1 MVRVGEISR
10 RAWPS
15 PPARLDVDAV
25 GAVGYGRRLPLS
37 SKSLGLKN
45 RKHKQVRQIQVQE
58 VHLLRQIVSC
68 ARCGAPM
75 HLRSER
81 KETRE
86 YVCRNVRLD
95 GGQCDLPRIR
105 ADILEAA
112 VLLRLQTFAG
122 DLEEWIAERQ
132 DARQEHRRLL
142 QQNVVR
148 SRFQSEQVERR
159 IERAQQR
166 YDRALDAADHE
177 RVSAVE
183 EELTRLREQA
193 SRHRENLAQAKR
205 LVQEWSA
212 EPDLE
217 AARARL
223 EDVLKPIAGKID
235 AAEGRD
241 AVRAAVRAALA
252 SVQVDVHGDELEVD
266 IRVRSEDLPDVLI
279 RTPVD
284 APISESVR
292 PQLSG
297 GRMVYVHP
305 VLEQVS
311 RHE

>member
-1 MVRVGEISR
+1 
-10 RAWPS
+10 
-15 PPARLDVDAV
+15 
-25 GAVGYGRRLPLS
+25 
-37 SKSLGLKN
+37 LKN
-45 RKHKQVRQIQVQE
+45 QKHKHVRQLQVQGGY
-58 VHLLRQIVSC
+58 LLREVVSC

-86 YVCRNVRLD
+86 YICRNVRLD
-95 GGQCDLPRIR
+95 TGQCGLPRIR

-112 VLLRLQTFAG
+112 VLLRLRTFAG
-122 DLEEWIAERQ
+122 DLEEWIAERR

-166 YDRALDAADHE
+166 YDRALDAADDE
-177 RVSAVE
+177 RASAVE

-193 SRHRENLAQAKR
+193 SRHRENLAQAKG

-223 EDVLKPIAGKID
+223 EDVLRPVAGKID
-235 AAEGRD
+235 AAEGTD
-241 AVRAAVRAALA
+241 AVRAALRAALA
-252 SVQVDVHGDELEVD
+252 SVQLDVHGDELEVD

-284 APISESVR
+284 APVSESVR